1 MFFKKSIIKIRDV
14 EFQEPNAIDKALDR
28 FFLFA
33 LPKFVTPNH
42 LTILR
47 YITVP
52 IVFFLLLYQYYFW
65 GLLLFVFSAFTDALD
80 GALAR
85 TRRKITNWGKINDPL
100 ADKLLI
106 GFSGLVI
113 VSKYIGL
120 EIITVIIV
128 LELLTIVAALIFYEK
143 KENTGAK
150 LPGKIKM
157 IFQSL
162 GVGVLLVYA
171 VQGVPVILL
180 TATIFLYISI
190 FFSIFNLLFCLFIS
204 KSI

>member
-1 MFFKKSIIKIRDV
+1 MLLKKKIIKIRDV
-14 EFQEPNAIDKALDR
+14 EFKEPNFIDKALDR

-33 LPKFVTPNH
+33 IPKFVTPNH

-52 IVFFLLLYQYYFW
+52 VVFFLLVYQYYFW
-65 GLLLFVFSAFTDALD
+65 GLILFILSAFTDALD

-85 TRRKITNWGKINDPL
+85 TRKQITDWGKIHDPL

-106 GFSGLVI
+106 IFSGVI
-113 VSKYIGL
+113 VISRYIGIEVITAIIIL
-120 EIITVIIV
+120 EILTIIV
-128 LELLTIVAALIFYEK
+128 VLSIYEK
-143 KENTGAK
+143 ENNSGAK

-157 IFQSL
+157 VFQSL
-162 GVGVLLVYA
+162 GVGLLLVYA
-171 VQGVPVILL
+171 VQSIPLVLLIATILL
-180 TATIFLYISI
+180 HISI
-190 FFSIFNLLFCLFIS
+190 FFSIFNLFFCLFIS

>member
-33 LPKFVTPNH
+33 IPKFVTPNH
-42 LTILR
+42 LTIFR
-47 YITVP
+47 YFTVP
-52 IVFFLLLYQYYFW
+52 VVFFLLFYQYYFW
-65 GLLLFVFSAFTDALD
+65 GLLLFVLSAFTDALD

-85 TRRKITNWGKINDPL
+85 TRRKITNWGKIHDPL

-106 GFSGLVI
+106 GFSGLVV
-113 VSKYIGL
+113 VSKYVGL
-120 EIITVIIV
+120 EVIVAIIT
-128 LELLTIVAALIFYEK
+128 LEVLTIVAALIFYKEK
-143 KENTGAK
+143 NTGAK

-157 IFQSL
+157 VFQSL

-171 VQGVPVILL
+171 VQSIPVILL
-180 TATIFLYISI
+180 TATVFLYISI

>member
-1 MFFKKSIIKIRDV
+1 MRLKKKIIKIRDV
-14 EFQEPNAIDKALDR
+14 EFKEPNAIDKALDR

-33 LPKFVTPNH
+33 IPKFVTPNH
-42 LTILR
+42 LTIIR

-52 IVFFLLLYQYYFW
+52 IVFFLLIYQYYFW
-65 GLLLFVFSAFTDALD
+65 GLLLFIFSAFTDALD

-85 TRRKITNWGKINDPL
+85 TRKQITEWGKIHDPL

-106 GFSGLVI
+106 GLSGVVVI
-113 VSKYIGL
+113 SKYVGIEIIAAIIIL
-120 EIITVIIV
+120 EILTIIV
-128 LELLTIVAALIFYEK
+128 ALIVYDK
-143 KENTGAK
+143 NNNSGAK

-162 GVGVLLVYA
+162 GVGLLLVYA
-171 VQGVPVILL
+171 VQSLPLILL
-180 TATIFLYISI
+180 TATILLHISI
-190 FFSIFNLLFCLFIS
+190 FFSIFNLFFCLFIS